1 MEVSVAFHAVLF
13 PLDVALGAR
22 GGPERATDIV
32 TLASG
37 REERNSRWAHAR
49 RRYNAGYG
57 VKSRADMLAVLV
69 FFEER
74 RGRFHSF
81 LWRDGLDFSSN
92 GTATATALDQAIG
105 IGDGVKVSFKL
116 TKRYGANFD
125 PYLRPITSPVAGS
138 VLVAVA
144 GVGLATADFSLDAT
158 TGIVTLDVAP
168 GVGAAVT
175 AGFLF
180 DVPVRFD
187 TDRLDVELTSFDA
200 AEAPVIP
207 LIEVRE

>member
-1 MEVSVAFHAVLF
+1 MAFHAVRF

-22 GGPERATDIV
+22 GGPERATDVV

-57 VKSRADMLAVLV
+57 VKSRADMLAVLA

-92 GTATATALDQAIG
+92 GTDMPTALDQAIG
-105 IGDGVKVSFKL
+105 TGDGAKVSFSL
-116 TKRYGANFD
+116 TKRYGASFD
-125 PYLRPITSPVAGS
+125 PYLRPITKPVGGAGVVAGAGSSLAAAEFS
-138 VLVAVA
+138 V
-144 GVGLATADFSLDAT
+144 DAT
-158 TGIVTLDVAP
+158 TGVVTLDVAP
-168 GVGAAVT
+168 ALGAAVT

-187 TDRLDVELTSFDA
+187 TDRLDVELTSFEA
-200 AEAPVIP
+200 A
-207 LIEVRE
+207 RRRTFH

>member
-1 MEVSVAFHAVLF
+1 MAFHPTRF

-37 REERNSRWAHAR
+37 REERNSRWVGSR

-57 VKSRADMLAVLV
+57 VKSRADMQAVLA

-74 RGRFHSF
+74 RGRFHAF
-81 LWRDGLDFSSN
+81 LWRDALDHSSN
-92 GTATATALDQAIG
+92 GGDGAPTALDQAIG
-105 IGDGVKVSFKL
+105 TGDGVKTAFQLSK
-116 TKRYGANFD
+116 TYGASFD
-125 PYLRPITSPVAGS
+125 PYVRAITKPVTGS
-138 VLVAVA
+138 VRVAVGGSELMA
-144 GVGLATADFSLDAT
+144 GFAVDSL
-158 TGIVTLDVAP
+158 TGIVTFTAAP
-168 GVGAAVT
+168 ADGAAVT

-187 TDRLDVELTSFDA
+187 IDRLDIELTSFDA
-200 AEAPVIP
+200 ADAPSIP
-207 LIEVRE
+207 LVEVLE